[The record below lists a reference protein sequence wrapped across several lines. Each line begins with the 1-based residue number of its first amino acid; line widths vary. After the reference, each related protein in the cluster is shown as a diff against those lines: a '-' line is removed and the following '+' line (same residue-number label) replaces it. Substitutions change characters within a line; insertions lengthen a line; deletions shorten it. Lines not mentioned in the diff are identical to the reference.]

1 MTVSG
6 PRIFVE
12 DARYPER
19 VTHPVGYAEVQRQ
32 ILLGLDALG
41 TRVGLPEC
49 AAALR
54 ASTLIPAETRD
65 RLLALQR
72 TPFEDGPDVLHLQVA
87 SPDGFAPR
95 PGRCNVGL
103 TMTERE
109 QLQGQGA
116 FDWSASC
123 NRMHAIVTPT
133 EWNRVVFERHG
144 IRNVH
149 VCPLGVDSAFFQPRP
164 VRFLAVCAGFG
175 WPGSRANWEDVLDT
189 FREAFRGQDDVTLTV
204 LSLEARRPFEFGGL
218 GHALRQLPLDLAD
231 LLARRLERG
240 LPRVEVR
247 PAGGLTQDDVRA
259 LYQQHDCLVSYSREG
274 WGLPLLEALACSLEL
289 IACDYGAPMA
299 FLAGSP
305 ARLFHAGRLR
315 ADNLRFE
322 GGDLAMLRA
331 HLRAVYEAR
340 RASRRWAERLAWA
353 PAIARL
359 RDLLHTLHADWTH
372 RAGTHP

>member
-1 MTVSG
+1 MPGLRV
-6 PRIFVE
+6 FVE
-12 DARYPER
+12 DARYADR

-41 TRVGLPEC
+41 ERVGLPEC
-49 AAALR
+49 GAALR
-54 ASTLIPAETRD
+54 AATLIPAETRA

-72 TPFEDGPDVLHLQVA
+72 TLQPDGPDLLYLQVA

-109 QLQGQGA
+109 SLKDHGG
-116 FDWSASC
+116 FDWVARC
-123 NRMHAIVTPT
+123 NAMQAIVTPT
-133 EWNRVVFERHG
+133 EWNRAVFERHG

-149 VCPLGVDSAFFQPRP
+149 VCPLGVDSVFFQPRP
-164 VRFLAVCAGFG
+164 VRFLAVFAGFG
-175 WPGSRANWEDVLDT
+175 WPGSRANWEDVLDAFRAT
-189 FREAFRGQDDVTLTV
+189 FRGHDDATLTI

-218 GHALRQLPLDLAD
+218 GHAVRQLPMDLAD
-231 LLARRLERG
+231 ALARRLERG

-247 PAGGLTQDDVRA
+247 ETGSLTQDEMRT

-274 WGLPLLEALACSLEL
+274 WGLPLLEALACGLDV

-299 FLAGSP
+299 FLEGSP

-322 GGDLAMLRA
+322 GGDLTGLRA
-331 HLRAVYEAR
+331 HLRTVYDAR
-340 RASRRWAERLAWA
+340 RATRRWAERFGWA
-353 PAIARL
+353 PAVARL
-359 RDLLHTLHADWTH
+359 RELLHDIHTAWS
-372 RAGTHP
+372 AGAA